1 MLTLTK
7 NKKLFGLIMLIFT
20 ILAFYYT
27 TYAVVSPK
35 TNFTDAQK
43 SADFMQMYY
52 QKKQKTIY

>member
-35 TNFTDAQK
+35 TNF
-43 SADFMQMYY
+43 M
-52 QKKQKTIY
+52 

>member
-35 TNFTDAQK
+35 TNFYVNDY
-43 SADFMQMYY
+43 ADVLSEQSYGQSKY
-52 QKKQKTIY
+52 G